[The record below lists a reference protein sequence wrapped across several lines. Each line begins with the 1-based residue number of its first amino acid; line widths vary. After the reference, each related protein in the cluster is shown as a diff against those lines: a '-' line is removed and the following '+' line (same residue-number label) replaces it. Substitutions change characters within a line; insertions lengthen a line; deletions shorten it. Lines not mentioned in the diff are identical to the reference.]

1 MEDVQSFRLSN
12 CKIDI
17 AIKCRVT
24 RRRVPCCHTAPPGS
38 ASGIILPINSWNCF
52 HGFHGSSIDVQELW
66 SKSLGWPSRRDCFYA
81 SPWASLACL
90 VLPDTNTITLVDV
103 ITHLAFPCP
112 SVITGFRTARSAAVF
127 SSLIPFFFLF
137 CKSGSSYSMLI
148 PLFKEAVKAGKTGVW
163 RYAHTNSSRYRQT
176 RSTGFPRDIPSI
188 NYPSSSYPHFW
199 LLEAPESWRKG

>member
-127 SSLIPFFFLF
+127 SSLIPFFFFVLQIRVLVLHVDTAF
-137 CKSGSSYSMLI
+137 QGGGKGWQDWGLEICTHQLI
-148 PLFKEAVKAGKTGVW
+148 SV
-163 RYAHTNSSRYRQT
+163 
-176 RSTGFPRDIPSI
+176 
-188 NYPSSSYPHFW
+188 
-199 LLEAPESWRKG
+199 